1 MRNAKERE
9 YKREPHAL
17 TTPPPPTSTLSFSYT
32 TGYPLNPLTPK

>member
-17 TTPPPPTSTLSFSYT
+17 TTPPPTSTLSFSYT